1 MEVSSSHTSAYRGYE
16 FGICPE
22 CKAKAVYAKVTVPAL
37 NIPDNWHL
45 SDEELYKFPMYTLS
59 RCRKC
64 GWEVSD
70 EEVRGTPSEGAAS
83 RRWREYGIGDGCRNI

>member
-1 MEVSSSHTSAYRGYE
+1 MHAVSHTSAYKGYR
-16 FGICPE
+16 FGVCPE
-22 CKAKAVYAKVTVPAL
+22 CKAKAVYAKATVPIL
-37 NIPDNWHL
+37 NTSLGWRLTP
-45 SDEELYKFPMYTLS
+45 EEIRQVPVIVLS

-70 EEVRGTPSEGAAS
+70 EEQRGTPSEGAAD

>member
-1 MEVSSSHTSAYRGYE
+1 MAVSSSHTSAYRGYE
-16 FGICPE
+16 FGVCPE
-22 CKAKAVYAKVTVPAL
+22 CRAKAVYAKATVPIL
-37 NIPDNWHL
+37 NTPAGWQL
-45 SDEELYKFPMYTLS
+45 TQEEMKQVAVSVLS

-70 EEVRGTPSEGAAS
+70 IEQRGTPSEGAAS